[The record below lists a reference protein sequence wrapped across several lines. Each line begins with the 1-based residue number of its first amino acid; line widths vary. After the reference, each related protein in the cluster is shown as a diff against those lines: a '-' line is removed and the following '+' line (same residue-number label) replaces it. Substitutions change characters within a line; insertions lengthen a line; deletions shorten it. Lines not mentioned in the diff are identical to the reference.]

1 MRKTKSRLFKLT
13 LLFLGLMFLFIFKT
27 QFSNFFGQK
36 TPLVFPDLKTQS
48 VQEITLFGE
57 KTIFLYKKNNL
68 WFVKEKKAEF
78 PADQERIQTLIN
90 NLVNLKKE
98 EIVSTNKTKH
108 QNFGIGKEKIS
119 FKTKDKDLTI
129 FIGKA
134 TSLNKTY
141 LRINNQN
148 EVFIG
153 EGFNNAFN
161 PDDYRD
167 LLVHLINE
175 EDKINQLE
183 IDSDGKKI
191 ILEKKGNEWLIN
203 NKKAKKEKVDFFIN
217 DLKMLKADDILTK
230 KINLPANYQLQ
241 IKLKEKNQEKSARFY
256 PEEETNYFLKT
267 SNSDLIYQLSAA
279 SVTSL
284 KKEEKD
290 FID

>member
-1 MRKTKSRLFKLT
+1 MRKTQSRFFKLT
-13 LLFLGLMFLFIFKT
+13 LLLLTLLLLFIFKT
-27 QFSNFFGQK
+27 QFANFFDQK

-57 KTIFLYKKNNL
+57 KTTSLYKKNDI

-78 PADQERIQTLIN
+78 RADQERIKTLVN

-98 EIVSTNKTKH
+98 EIVSTNKTKQ
-108 QNFGIGKEKIS
+108 QNFAIGKEKIS
-119 FKTKDKDLTI
+119 FKTKDKNLTI

-134 TSLNKTY
+134 ASLNKTY
-141 LRINNQN
+141 LRVNNQN

-153 EGFNNAFN
+153 EGFNNAFY

-167 LLVHLINE
+167 LLVHLINN

-191 ILEKKGNEWLIN
+191 VLEKKKNDWLIN
-203 NKKAKKEKVDFFIN
+203 NKKAKQEKVDFFIN

-241 IKLKEKNQEKSARFY
+241 IKLKENNQEKSAYFY
-256 PEEETNYFLKT
+256 PEDENNYFLKT

-279 SVTSL
+279 SVSSL

-290 FID
+290 FIE